1 MLHGLASE
9 SFLVQAALPS
19 WASSAWSFFLLL
31 LGFSLVIF
39 VHELGHFLAAK
50 WAGVRVDKFAIGF
63 GKELF
68 GRTLGE
74 TRYSFNV
81 LPLGGYVKMLGQE
94 DFVVDKSGELKVK
107 NDPDAFTNKPIG
119 KRMVI
124 ISAGV
129 MMNLLF
135 AAVAFAVVVMVGRPQ
150 APAVI
155 GVVVPN
161 SPAARAG
168 LQTGDTILQINGD
181 KIDSF
186 QDLTSTIILSDPE
199 EPLVMDIERD
209 GKPVLPRPEVKPE
222 FKKDVRLRQ
231 IGIASG
237 QNLRVILPSIQF
249 EEERLPNELQKDDA
263 IDKLVLPSGE
273 VKRFKDKGVFR
284 RAILAARGAPIELV
298 VKRPKH
304 PEALTAEMLMQ
315 ADPDIETSEVR
326 VQCQALW
333 TPWAYDEQD
342 AVSGS
347 LLGLVPRL
355 TITMMEA
362 EKSFAKAGVRPGDVL
377 IKLGSAHSPT
387 WDEVKKIIQDNPD
400 TQVPIEVRRRREA
413 NHGLAART
421 VECCVL
427 HREMLIAAAR
437 EDIAKALAKTVE
449 LATAAGLP
457 DGEVETLRKKL
468 EPLGSAKA
476 WRQWLERVD
485 VHEMQLVPKAP
496 FALFSKTV
504 PTVDTAMQCL
514 DEDHLV
520 VADIRGTLGEIESPA
535 KKAGI
540 PRLSVILSAAG
551 QPVSQWWELSEVFRQ
566 NAGRTIPLTYRVVDE
581 VVTTKLTVPQC
592 VSATLGLPQGTHL
605 VKIDGERSC
614 QITREDGKKI
624 TVALPDWR
632 AVAALL
638 KGHIGETVPIE
649 YVTPES
655 ERKQAEFAVTAD
667 NTDPWL
673 HRVQFSEGFACYPLF
688 ERHPIRNPIV
698 AVGVG
703 FKQAYQTTM
712 QTIQTIRHL
721 VITRQVGFSNVSG
734 PVGIFRLGSQAAGS
748 GLIYLLFFLALLS
761 ANLAVINFLPLP
773 IVDGGLFLF
782 LLLEKIRGEPISIKT
797 QVATQIVG
805 IALIAAVFLLVTYQ
819 DIKNWIVG
827 A

>member
-1 MLHGLASE
+1 MLHGLAVE

-19 WASSAWSFFLLL
+19 WASNAWSFLLLL

-68 GRTLGE
+68 GFTKGE
-74 TRYSFNV
+74 TRYSFNA

-129 MMNLLF
+129 VMNLLF

-168 LQTGDTILQINGD
+168 LQTGDTILKINGD
-181 KIDSF
+181 EIDSF

-199 EPLVMDIERD
+199 EPLIMDVERD
-209 GKPVLPRPEVKPE
+209 GKPVLPKLEVNPE
-222 FKKDVRLRQ
+222 FQKDVRLRR

-237 QNLRVILPSIQF
+237 QNLRVVLPSIRL
-249 EEERLPNELQKDDA
+249 EEERLPDELQKDDA
-263 IDKLVLPSGE
+263 IYKLILPSGE
-273 VKRFKDKGVFR
+273 AKRFKDKGVFR
-284 RAILAARGAPIELV
+284 RAIQGARGAPIELV
-298 VKRPKH
+298 VKRPKN
-304 PEALTAEMLMQ
+304 PDALTAEMLMQ
-315 ADPDIETSEVR
+315 ADPDIETTEVR

-355 TITMMEA
+355 TITLME
-362 EKSFAKAGVRPGDVL
+362 EGKSFQKAGARSGDVL
-377 IKLGSAHSPT
+377 VRLGSAFSPT
-387 WDEVKKIIQDNPD
+387 FDEVKQTIEENPD
-400 TQVPIEVRRRREA
+400 KQVEMAVRRRREE

-421 VECCVL
+421 VECCVV
-427 HREMLIAAAR
+427 HRETLIAAAR
-437 EDIAKALAKTVE
+437 EDTAKALAKAVE
-449 LATAAGLP
+449 LATSAGLP

-468 EPLGSAKA
+468 EALGGAKE
-476 WRQWLERVD
+476 WRQWLESVD
-485 VHEMQLVPKAP
+485 VHELELVPKTP

-504 PTVDTAMQCL
+504 PKVDTAMQCL

-520 VADIRGTLGEIESPA
+520 VADIRDTLGDVGSPA

-551 QPVSQWWELSEVFRQ
+551 KPVSQWWELSEVFRQ
-566 NAGRTIPLTYRVVDE
+566 SAGRTIPLTYRVVDE
-581 VVTTKLTVPQC
+581 VVTTKITVPQC
-592 VSATLGLPQGTHL
+592 VSATLGLPQGTRI
-605 VKIDGERSC
+605 VQINGEHTR
-614 QITREDGKKI
+614 QITRPEGKQI

-632 AVAALL
+632 AVAAIL
-638 KGHIGETVPIE
+638 KEHIGETVKIE
-649 YVTPES
+649 YVTAEA
-655 ERKQAEFAVTAD
+655 ERKQADYAVTAD

-688 ERHPIRNPIV
+688 ERHPVRNPIL

-721 VITRQVGFSNVSG
+721 IITRQVGFSNVSG
-734 PVGIFRLGSQAAGS
+734 PVGIFRIGSEAAGS
-748 GLIYLLFFLALLS
+748 GVIYLLFFLALLS

-782 LLLEKIRGEPISIKT
+782 LLLEKIRGEPVSIKT

-827 A
+827 T